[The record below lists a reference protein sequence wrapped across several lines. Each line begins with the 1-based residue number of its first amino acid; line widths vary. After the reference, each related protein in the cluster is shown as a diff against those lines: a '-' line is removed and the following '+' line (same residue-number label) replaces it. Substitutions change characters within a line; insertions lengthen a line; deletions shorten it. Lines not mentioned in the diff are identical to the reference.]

1 MFNDF
6 YAYRTEVRKKL
17 GRTQLYPGK
26 SNIYK
31 VELINIFQENKVLT
45 EEYFKNLTFNE
56 KQALEILFGDIS
68 RIKYL

>member
-17 GRTQLYPGK
+17 GRSQLYPEK

-31 VELINIFQENKVLT
+31 VELISVFQENKVLT
-45 EEYFKNLTFNE
+45 EEYLKNLTFNE

>member
-17 GRTQLYPGK
+17 GRSQLYPEK

-31 VELINIFQENKVLT
+31 VELISVFQENKVLT

>member
-17 GRTQLYPGK
+17 GRSQLYPEK

-31 VELINIFQENKVLT
+31 VELISVFQENKVLT

-56 KQALEILFGDIS
+56 KQALEILFGDIG

>member
-6 YAYRTEVRKKL
+6 YVYRTEVRKKL
-17 GRTQLYPGK
+17 GRSQLYPEK

-45 EEYFKNLTFNE
+45 EMYFKNLTFNE
-56 KQALEILFGDIS
+56 KQALEILFGNIS